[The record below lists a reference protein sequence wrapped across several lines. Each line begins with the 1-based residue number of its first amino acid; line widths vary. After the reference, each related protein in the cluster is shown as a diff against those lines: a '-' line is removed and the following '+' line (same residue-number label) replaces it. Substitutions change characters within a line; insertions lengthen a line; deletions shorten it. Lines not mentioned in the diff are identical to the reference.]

1 MMYNSAPTFGA
12 PTGGFPYPST
22 VINPI
27 QEKPQVST
35 LTAKEEKLLA
45 STGGNEFVFT
55 EEEMAVAHCN
65 HSPSSNGQNVLQ
77 VESDDGTVAKF
88 YCTRCHTRFEVD
100 RRITEQDVS
109 KVCELMHNILNMI
122 KTYLGSEISP
132 EFARDVFSIQAAFP
146 KLPRLYGQAKKSIEN
161 KVAAYN
167 QQFQYANP
175 GAFFGQANPY
185 QTAFANGLNS
195 PAAQYQYSQYAQA
208 AYPMFNGNG
217 MPMNQYAQYG
227 QPMAGAMPAQNP
239 YAPQMANPYAPQAA
253 GFAPMPTGGLMTAD
267 ANPLV
272 ASQPANGSTAPAGTG
287 AFTVPAPNGG
297 AGMMFNSVQP
307 AQVTA
312 APAAPMTGTSAP
324 ATPQMMNIP
333 TVGAAP
339 AVPPMANPTTTTAT
353 AAPNAAPAA
362 PVGSSSTI
370 SL

>member
-1 MMYNSAPTFGA
+1 MMYNSAPAFGA
-12 PTGGFPYPST
+12 PINGGFPYPST

-35 LTAKEEKLLA
+35 LTAKEEKILA

-65 HSPSSNGQNVLQ
+65 HSPSTNGQNVLQ

-100 RRITEQDVS
+100 RRITEQDVT
-109 KVCELMHNILNMI
+109 KVCEVMHNILNMI

-146 KLPRLYGQAKKSIEN
+146 KLPRLYGQAKKSIEQ

-175 GAFFGQANPY
+175 GAFYGQPNPY
-185 QTAFANGLNS
+185 QTAFANGLTS

-217 MPMNQYAQYG
+217 MPQQIYG
-227 QPMAGAMPAQNP
+227 YTAQPMNGAMPVQNP
-239 YAPQMANPYAPQAA
+239 YAPQMANPYAPQA
-253 GFAPMPTGGLMTAD
+253 GFAPAPVGGLMTAD
-267 ANPLV
+267 SNPLV
-272 ASQPANGSTAPAGTG
+272 ASQPASGAPAGTG
-287 AFTVPAPNGG
+287 TFTVPAPNS
-297 AGMMFNSVQP
+297 GMMFSSVQP
-307 AQVTA
+307 SQVSA
-312 APAAPMTGTSAP
+312 APSAPMMVGAAPQV
-324 ATPQMMNIP
+324 TPQMNVP
-333 TVGAAP
+333 TVGTPAP
-339 AVPPMANPTTTTAT
+339 AVPPIANPTAATTAT
-353 AAPNAAPAA
+353 AAPNAAPAT
-362 PVGSSSTI
+362 PVGNASTI
-370 SL
+370 TL

>member
-1 MMYNSAPTFGA
+1 MIYNSTPSFGGT

-45 STGGNEFVFT
+45 SSGGNEFVFT

-65 HSPSSNGQNVLQ
+65 HSPSTNGQNVLQ

-109 KVCELMHNILNMI
+109 KVCDLMHNILNMI

-132 EFARDVFSIQAAFP
+132 DFARDVFSIQAAFP
-146 KLPRLYGQAKKSIEN
+146 KLPRLYAQAKKSIEN

-185 QTAFANGLNS
+185 QTAFANGLTS

-217 MPMNQYAQYG
+217 MPINQYNQYGG

-239 YAPQMANPYAPQAA
+239 YAPQMANLYTPQA
-253 GFAPMPTGGLMTAD
+253 GLAPMPTGGIMPAGS
-267 ANPLV
+267 NPFV
-272 ASQPANGSTAPAGTG
+272 AEPANGAPAGTG

-297 AGMMFNSVQP
+297 AGMMFDSVQP
-307 AQVTA
+307 TQVTA
-312 APAAPMTGTSAP
+312 APAAPMAGATAP
-324 ATPQMMNIP
+324 ATPQMNIP

-339 AVPPMANPTTTTAT
+339 AVPPIANPT
-353 AAPNAAPAA
+353 AAPNAAPAT
-362 PVGSSSTI
+362 PVGSTSTI